1 MTFIWNRFIR
11 SIQDEVSSRRG
22 ADESRD
28 PEVEL
33 VAGQDAPAVLIPF
46 RVIVAGQFLGPPTE
60 PKLCLVH
67 LPPIML
73 IPWTFL
79 SALLLTA
86 KAATPARRSYDT
98 HNYYVLHHDPTTHL
112 AASLADVVDALRV
125 ELVEQAG
132 ELQDYWIVRQ
142 SKTDANNHAR
152 DGADPVL
159 SAFDTL
165 KARAADEDSSLHARS
180 GEATIARRI
189 VSSVDY
195 LSAQTLRQ
203 RSKRAPPP
211 ISPPVEP
218 AKDTL
223 TAKAVERYGIQ
234 DPKFP
239 EQWHLVNNEF
249 PEHMMNVTGI
259 WDMGYTGKGIITSLV
274 DDGLDYESEDLAA
287 NFVR

>member
-1 MTFIWNRFIR
+1 M
-11 SIQDEVSSRRG
+11 
-22 ADESRD
+22 
-28 PEVEL
+28 
-33 VAGQDAPAVLIPF
+33 
-46 RVIVAGQFLGPPTE
+46 IVAGQFLAGSQDS
-60 PKLCLVH
+60 KLYLVH
-67 LPPIML
+67 LPPTIML

-86 KAATPARRSYDT
+86 SATTPARRSYDT

-112 AASLADVVDALRV
+112 GASLADVVDALRV

-132 ELQDYWIVRQ
+132 ELKDYWIVRQ
-142 SKTDANNHAR
+142 SKRDSQFQARGGTDL
-152 DGADPVL
+152 VL

-211 ISPPVEP
+211 ISPP

-234 DPKFP
+234 DPTFP
-239 EQWHLVNNEF
+239 QQWHLVNNEF

-259 WDMGYTGKGIITSLV
+259 WDMGYTGKGIISSLV
-274 DDGLDYESEDLAA
+274 DDGLDYESLDLAA
-287 NFVR
+287 NFVCQLDT